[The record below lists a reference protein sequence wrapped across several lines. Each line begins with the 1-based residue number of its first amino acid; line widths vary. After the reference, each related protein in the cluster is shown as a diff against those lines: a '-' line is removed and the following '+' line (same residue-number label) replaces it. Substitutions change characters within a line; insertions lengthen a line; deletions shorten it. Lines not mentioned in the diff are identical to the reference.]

1 MCLDWPLQS
10 LTESTLS
17 ADTSNKTTDLKRKPD
32 TELDVA
38 QKRRVKTETSGNLKI
53 KAHNA
58 QEAVDLDP
66 STASIKP
73 VSVSR
78 GPAAV
83 SPPRR
88 TQPIVKSNEAA
99 QPIATLR
106 GSAAAQPVTNTLLV
120 DSKSGNTD
128 SRPATHGCLV
138 EVYYIV
144 KNEQKRIIKKH
155 ASKPPVGV
163 RCILDLDL

>member
-1 MCLDWPLQS
+1 M
-10 LTESTLS
+10 

-38 QKRRVKTETSGNLKI
+38 QKRRVKAETSGNLKI
-53 KAHNA
+53 KAHDV

-83 SPPRR
+83 TPPRR
-88 TQPIVKSNEAA
+88 TQPIVKSNEAV
-99 QPIATLR
+99 
-106 GSAAAQPVTNTLLV
+106 SAAAQPVTNTLV
-120 DSKSGNTD
+120 VEVVNSKSGNTD

-155 ASKPPVGV
+155 TSKPPVGV